1 MPCRTTG
8 ALRIIGGD
16 WRGRKFNFIRR
27 PSLRPSGDRVRESL
41 FNCLGQ
47 RLDGLRCLDLF
58 AGSGALGLEAASR
71 GRRCRNFG
79 GKKPPLSPVYPRSG
93 DFSGCYAS
101 TGVDD

>member
-58 AGSGALGLEAASR
+58 AGSGALGWKRLHAA
-71 GRRCRNFG
+71 
-79 GKKPPLSPVYPRSG
+79 PVP
-93 DFSGCYAS
+93 
-101 TGVDD
+101 